1 MALSATGRTLRIRRQ
16 TYSDSPGG
24 SEDMEDDDFNSLK
37 QQVSGRGRKSSIM
50 SGGKLA
56 IRVRLDGTADNFTLA
71 SVSQLPPD
79 LVATSREDG
88 EISSDDEI
96 YKDVR
101 TFVRQTMGKP
111 AALRAEAGICGT
123 GEYATEGGGVRGAS
137 NWLDGGGFAQGNYV
151 TVRHPLPNL
160 PIDVPPLPMGLPE
173 KTTGDIPSWVLI
185 NRRLPLTCRHWF
197 DQRYVAD
204 IERSELGNFGV
215 SESLYKDL
223 RDRIINAYFMEPSK
237 FLSVRNAREATGY
250 GETAV
255 LVKIWGFLDYWG
267 IINFY
272 SDPSTAPRF
281 SKKLVDYPMGAQ
293 RDAGEAS
300 KVKCSN
306 CHKICTITCYK
317 IKPESAPMVPREQI
331 SLARFCSAC
340 FNTGMYPSSFFTKDS
355 FEQEDLML
363 PGSVNSEWTEEE
375 TLKLFEGIDRYGLDW
390 EAVASLIGGGKTAAQ
405 CLLHFVQLPMLERF
419 LPQSEFRTNIQ
430 VKPNP
435 FRDPGSSLLSLI
447 TTMCATVPLEVSLAV
462 AQMAAK
468 LSPSVKHED
477 VDMK

>member
-16 TYSDSPGG
+16 TYTDSPGG
-24 SEDMEDDDFNSLK
+24 SEDMEDDDFGASK
-37 QQVSGRGRKSSIM
+37 GPTKVRKSV

-56 IRVRLDGTADNFTLA
+56 IRLRLDGTADTFTTA
-71 SVSQLPPD
+71 SVSQVPSD
-79 LVATSREDG
+79 LVATREDG

-101 TFVRQTMGKP
+101 TYVRQTMGKP

-123 GEYATEGGGVRGAS
+123 GEYATEGGRGTS
-137 NWLDGGGFAQGNYV
+137 QWLDGGFAQGNYV

-160 PIDVPPLPMGLPE
+160 PIDVPPLPVEP
-173 KTTGDIPSWVLI
+173 KTSTKSEIPSWVLV
-185 NRRLPLTCRHWF
+185 NRKLPLTCRHWF

-204 IERSELGNFGV
+204 IERAELGTFGV
-215 SESLYKDL
+215 SELLYKDL

-281 SKKLVDYPMGAQ
+281 SKKLVDYPIMT
-293 RDAGEAS
+293 RKDVFDE
-300 KVKCSN
+300 KIVCSN
-306 CHKICTITCYK
+306 CHKVCTITCYR
-317 IKPESAPMVPREQI
+317 IKPESAPLVPREQV
-331 SLARFCSAC
+331 SLARFCAAC
-340 FNTGMYPSSFFTKDS
+340 FNTGMYPSFFTKDS
-355 FEQEDLML
+355 FEQQDLML

-375 TLKLFEGIDRYGLDW
+375 TLQLFEGIDRYGLDW
-390 EAVASLIGGGKTAAQ
+390 DAVAGLIGGGKTAAQ
-405 CLLHFVQLPMLERF
+405 CLLHFVQLPMSERF
-419 LPQSEFRTNIQ
+419 LPITASRDPE

-435 FRDPGSSLLSLI
+435 FRDPDSWLLSLI
-447 TTMCATVPLEVSLAV
+447 TTMCATIPVDVSRAV
-462 AQMAAK
+462 SSLAK
-468 LSPSVKHED
+468 LSPVKTED
-477 VDMK
+477 IDMK

>member
-16 TYSDSPGG
+16 TYTDSPGG
-24 SEDMEDDDFNSLK
+24 SEDMEDDDFGAPK
-37 QQVSGRGRKSSIM
+37 GVVTKGRKSIGGS
-50 SGGKLA
+50 GKLA
-56 IRVRLDGTADNFTLA
+56 IRLRLDGTADTFTLA
-71 SVSQLPPD
+71 SVSQIPSD
-79 LVATSREDG
+79 LVATREDG

-101 TFVRQTMGKP
+101 TYVRQTMGKP

-123 GEYATEGGGVRGAS
+123 GEYATEGGRGTS
-137 NWLDGGGFAQGNYV
+137 QWLDGGFAQGNYV

-160 PIDVPPLPMGLPE
+160 PIDVPPLPVEPQKSKQSE
-173 KTTGDIPSWVLI
+173 IPAWVLV
-185 NRRLPLTCRHWF
+185 NRKLPLTCRHWF

-204 IERSELGNFGV
+204 LERAELGTFGV
-215 SESLYKDL
+215 TESLYKDL
-223 RDRIINAYFMEPSK
+223 RDRIINAYFMDPSK

-272 SDPSTAPRF
+272 SDPSSAPRF
-281 SKKLVDYPMGAQ
+281 SKKLVDYPMMTR
-293 RDAGEAS
+293 RDNNGEA
-300 KVKCSN
+300 KIFCSN
-306 CHKICTITCYK
+306 CHKVCSITCYK
-317 IKPESAPMVPREQI
+317 IKPESAPLVPREQV
-331 SLARFCSAC
+331 SMARFCAAC
-340 FNTGMYPSSFFTKDS
+340 FNTGMYPTFFTKDS
-355 FEQEDLML
+355 FEQQDLML

-390 EAVASLIGGGKTAAQ
+390 EAIATLIGNGKTPAQ
-405 CLLHFVQLPMLERF
+405 CLLHFVQLPMAERF
-419 LPQSEFRTNIQ
+419 LPSSDSKDPQ

-435 FRDPGSSLLSLI
+435 FRDPNSALLSLI
-447 TTMCATVPLEVSLAV
+447 TTMCATVPLDVSLAV
-462 AQMAAK
+462 AQLAK
-468 LSPSVKHED
+468 HSPLKTED